1 MPADRAIRTSEGDDV
16 AGFGGISRW
25 APPSESQYQRSGAT
39 STGSAG
45 TERFRAGLRIRLD
58 VPVRLESSDLPNGY
72 GELTVN
78 LGEALREGTVTLRSH
93 RIGVPD
99 LTARI
104 LLAHALERD
113 QSWLAAHSDEVIAED
128 RRQAYV
134 EMIRARCSGVPTQY
148 IRGYQEFF
156 ELAIHVTP
164 DVLIPRP
171 ETEHLVEAAI
181 GCVRPGDRVADIGT
195 GSGAIAIAVAR
206 NSPGAII
213 CASDVCSRALRVATD
228 NATRLGSLVQFCQG
242 DLGAPFRPGSLDLVV
257 SNPPYVPRKDMGSLQ
272 RELRHEPSIALFG
285 GDDGLRVVERLVH
298 DVPRILKPGGWFLA
312 EIGFN
317 SRGPIEA
324 MLERP
329 EWERPEF
336 WKDLAGID
344 RVVAVRRSRRPHHGP
359 P

>member
-1 MPADRAIRTSEGDDV
+1 MRLKS
-16 AGFGGISRW
+16 
-25 APPSESQYQRSGAT
+25 
-39 STGSAG
+39 
-45 TERFRAGLRIRLD
+45 LD
-58 VPVRLESSDLPNGY
+58 VPNGY
-72 GELTVN
+72 GELPVN
-78 LGEALREGTVTLRSH
+78 LGKALREGAVALRSH
-93 RIGVPD
+93 RVGVPD
-99 LTARI
+99 LTARL

-113 QSWLAAHSDEVIAED
+113 QSWLAAHSDEAIAEE
-128 RRQAYV
+128 RKQAYT
-134 EMIRARCSGVPTQY
+134 EMIQARCSGIPTQY

-181 GCVRPGDRVADIGT
+181 GRVRSGDRVADIGT
-195 GSGAIAIAVAR
+195 GSGAIAIAIAR

-213 CASDVCSRALRVATD
+213 CASDLCFRALRVATD
-228 NATRLGSLVQFCQG
+228 NATRLGSSVRFCQG
-242 DLGAPFRPGSLDLVV
+242 DLGAPFRPDSLDLVV

-285 GDDGLRVVERLVH
+285 GEDGLRVVERLVR

-317 SRGPIEA
+317 SREPIEA
-324 MLERP
+324 LLERP

-336 WKDLAGID
+336 LKDLAGID
-344 RVVAVRRSRRPHHGP
+344 RVVTVRRSGRPQHAAP
-359 P
+359 